1 MTVASAPVSQ
11 DVAYS
16 VHGVNHTYGADT
28 HALVDVDIELPRGSV
43 TSLIG
48 PSGCGK
54 STLLNILSGLLVQS
68 SGEVQ
73 LFGHEV
79 QGPPTE
85 VGHMFQKATLLP
97 WRTVFENILLPLEL
111 RDGKKAARKQKSAVR
126 DLLKMVGISDFEAA
140 YPHQLS
146 GGMAQR
152 AAICRMLVTEPQVLL
167 LDEPFGALDELT
179 REHMDRELL
188 RIVRSTGATA
198 VLVTHSIPESVFL
211 SDVVYAMSAR
221 PGRITRAIEI
231 DLPHPRGE
239 ETLNNARYLELINT
253 VRHALDEGY
262 KHGARD

>member
-1 MTVASAPVSQ
+1 
-11 DVAYS
+11 
-16 VHGVNHTYGADT
+16 
-28 HALVDVDIELPRGSV
+28 
-43 TSLIG
+43 
-48 PSGCGK
+48 
-54 STLLNILSGLLVQS
+54 
-68 SGEVQ
+68 
-73 LFGHEV
+73 
-79 QGPPTE
+79 
-85 VGHMFQKATLLP
+85 MFQKATLLP
-97 WRTVFENILLPLEL
+97 WRTVLENVLLPLEL
-111 RDGKKAARKQKSAVR
+111 RDGRKAAQQQKGKAR
-126 DLLKMVGISDFEAA
+126 ELLKMVGIADFEAG

-179 REHMDRELL
+179 RERMDSELL

-239 ETLNNARYLELINT
+239 RTLGDPRYLELINT
-253 VRHALDEGY
+253 VRQALDEGY
-262 KHGARD
+262 SDGADT

>member
-1 MTVASAPVSQ
+1 MTATSTVVN

-16 VHGVNHTYGADT
+16 VTDVRHTYGTGT
-28 HALVDVDIELPRGSV
+28 HALQDVTISLPRGSV

-54 STLLNILSGLLVQS
+54 STLLNILSGLLQPSEGRV
-68 SGEVQ
+68 EI
-73 LFGHEV
+73 FGRELD
-79 QGPPTE
+79 GPPVE
-85 VGHMFQKATLLP
+85 VSHMFQKATLLP
-97 WRTVFENILLPLEL
+97 WRTVLENVLLPLEL
-111 RDGKKAARKQKSAVR
+111 RDGKKAARKQKSKAR
-126 DLLKMVGISDFEAA
+126 DLLKLVGIADFEAG

-152 AAICRMLVTEPQVLL
+152 AAICRMLVTEPQILL

-179 REHMDRELL
+179 RERMDSELL

-239 ETLNNARYLELINT
+239 HTLAHPRYLELVNT
-253 VRHALDEGY
+253 VRQALDEGY
-262 KHGARD
+262 SRGAHT